1 MKAFFLLIVLLLT
14 GCYPV
19 LRVEANTC
27 LDAYERVYAETDDRD
42 AAAEVYLIC
51 ITGDDEND

>member
-1 MKAFFLLIVLLLT
+1 MKVLFLLIVLFLA

-19 LRVEANTC
+19 LRVEANEC

-51 ITGDDEND
+51 ITGDNND